1 MKAKPWVYA
10 HLTDGARFARAVEM
24 ARQHI
29 PIMKQV
35 VAEEAW
41 SGLTIAEVNGE
52 YCVYDNSA
60 WTEPSVRPMLPW
72 SPPTAKPVAK
82 VDMDGKV
89 TTLWVDEGVCVGGTV
104 GGDGAGEAV
113 TRRFTKRRAD
123 GTFAV
128 VDSAYYPVNIGER
141 WGDDRDDAAAFDVEN
156 MNCLTI
162 CTDLD
167 DPGMTEVWSETFFA
181 FPSATSFAT
190 EDEAT
195 EYCTNMATNRES
207 SDYYGDPDRWGTT

>member
-10 HLTDGARFARAVEM
+10 HLTDDKFGRAVET

-29 PIMKQV
+29 PIVKQV
-35 VAEEAW
+35 VRPEAW
-41 SGLTIAEVNGE
+41 SGFTIVEDNGE
-52 YCVYDNSA
+52 YRVHDGNA
-60 WTEPSVRPMLPW
+60 WDEPSERPMLPW
-72 SPPTAKPVAK
+72 SASTGKPVAH
-82 VDMDGKV
+82 VDMDGNV
-89 TTLWVDEGVCVGGTV
+89 TTLWLDEGVFTGGTV

-128 VDSAYYPVNIGER
+128 VESAYYPVNVGER
-141 WGDDRDDAAAFDVEN
+141 FGEDREDAAEFDVEN
-156 MNCLTI
+156 MTAATI

-167 DPGMTEVWSETFFA
+167 DPGGTEVWSNYDYD
-181 FPSATSFAT
+181 FPGQRSFLT
-190 EDEAT
+190 EHGAT

-207 SDYYGDPDRWGTT
+207 SDYYGDPEGWGTT